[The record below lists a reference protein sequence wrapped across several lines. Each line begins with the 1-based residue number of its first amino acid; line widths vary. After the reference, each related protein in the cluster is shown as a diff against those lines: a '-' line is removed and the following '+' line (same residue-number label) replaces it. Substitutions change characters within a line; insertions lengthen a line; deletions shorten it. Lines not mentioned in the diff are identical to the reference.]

1 MRYLCFP
8 GICRNVDV
16 GAANP
21 KGMHAPA
28 DVFSYI
34 TGERGGKR
42 FGSSE
47 TGRGEIGLTGQFIT
61 ELFSRNTKFL
71 TPARLPRYN

>member
-1 MRYLCFP
+1 
-8 GICRNVDV
+8 
-16 GAANP
+16 
-21 KGMHAPA
+21 MHAA
-28 DVFSYI
+28 VVVFSHI
-34 TGERGGKR
+34 NGERGGKR